1 MILQYIL
8 LAFIL
13 ALCIGYA
20 SWRIYDTIKK
30 NLRCRNYGCAGCAF
44 YEKCTKTRKK

>member
-8 LAFIL
+8 LAIIL

-20 SWRIYDTIKK
+20 SWLIYDTVKK
-30 NLRCRNYGCAGCAF
+30 SLRCRNYGCGGCPF